1 MFENDSNIITLKI
14 KYSTDEQSKTRIL
27 EYIKNYN
34 NVFRFTYNRLH
45 ENDKL
50 KTKEITEL
58 QKSMNNIFVDSHFK
72 NSAIFD
78 SKTLLH
84 NDKVI
89 FGGKKLFIDR
99 CQDKIT
105 KEEFQLKKLRPLY
118 SVGESPQKGNRKF
131 SIITENHIIFKPTR
145 EEHFLLEI
153 NPNKNHQKYL
163 IQLSDL
169 ASQKKISVDF
179 KLGFEYIYVSFDL
192 NKLKNE
198 RKITSKIKDRY
209 FAIDMNPNYV
219 GYTIIDWID
228 EKNYKIIDKGCFSLK
243 KLNDFDDSLKGKGFS
258 SESKERKYISNKRN
272 YEISDIAHKLERI
285 ANHYECE
292 FFVMEDLSIPSKDNG
307 KGKRFNRLCNQ
318 QWCRNRFVN
327 IIKKLCKLD
336 KIKILEV
343 IPNYSSFIGNL
354 VYRSEKLPDFVL
366 SSIEISR
373 RGYEFNHQYILKDK
387 EQKKNIVFGNFDEDK
402 VIYIQSLEE
411 LGISEQFSSFK
422 ELYDKVKKSKV
433 RYRFPLDSCNYAVFS
448 KNSIRDYQ
456 TLYKFV

>member
-1 MFENDSNIITLKI
+1 MSENDSNIITLKI

-34 NVFRFTYNRLH
+34 NVLHFTYNRLH
-45 ENDKL
+45 ENKDL
-50 KTKEITEL
+50 KTKEITIL
-58 QKSMNNIFVDSHFK
+58 QKIMNNIFVDSHFK

-99 CQDKIT
+99 CQNKIS
-105 KEEFQLKKLRPLY
+105 KEEFQIKKLRPIY
-118 SVGESPQKGNRKF
+118 SVGESPRKGNRKF
-131 SIITENHIIFKPTR
+131 SIVTENHIIFKPTI

-153 NPNKNHQKYL
+153 NPSKNYQKYL
-163 IQLSDL
+163 IQLLQLSNE
-169 ASQKKISVDF
+169 KKIPIDF
-179 KLGFEYIYVSFDL
+179 KLDLNYIYVSFDL

-219 GYTIIDWID
+219 GYTVIDWID
-228 EKNYKIIDKGCFSLK
+228 GQNYKIVDKGCFSLK
-243 KLNDFDDSLKGKGFS
+243 KLNDYDNSLNGKGFAS
-258 SESKERKYISNKRN
+258 DSKERKYISNKRN

-292 FFVMEDLSIPSKDNG
+292 FFVMEDLSIPSKNNG

-318 QWCRNRFVN
+318 QWCRNRFCN

-354 VYRSEKLPDFVL
+354 VYRKEQLFDPCL

-387 EQKKNIVFGNFDEDK
+387 DKKKNIVQGNFDEDK
-402 VIYIQSLEE
+402 VVYIQSLEE
-411 LGISEQFSSFK
+411 LSISEQFSSFK
-422 ELYDKVKKSKV
+422 ELYDKVKKSKT
-433 RYRFPLDSCNYAVFS
+433 RYRFPLENCSYVVFS
-448 KNSIRDYQ
+448 KNSIKNYQ
-456 TLYKFV
+456 TLYKFI

>member
-1 MFENDSNIITLKI
+1 MSENDSNIITLKL
-14 KYSTDEQSKTRIL
+14 KYSTDENSKSRIL

-34 NVFRFTYNRLH
+34 NVLHFTYNRLH
-45 ENDKL
+45 ENKDL
-50 KTKEITEL
+50 KTKEITVL
-58 QKSMNNIFVDSHFK
+58 QKIMNNIFVDSHFK

-78 SKTLLH
+78 SKSLLR
-84 NDKVI
+84 NEKVI

-99 CQDKIT
+99 CQNKIS
-105 KEEFQLKKLRPLY
+105 KDEFQIKKLRPLY
-118 SVGESPQKGNRKF
+118 SVGESDKKGNRKF
-131 SIITENHIIFKPTR
+131 SIVTENHIIFKPNKN
-145 EEHFLLEI
+145 EHFLLEI
-153 NPNKNHQKYL
+153 NPSKNYQKYL
-163 IQLSDL
+163 LKLSDL
-169 ASQKKISVDF
+169 VNQKKIPIDF
-179 KLGFEYIYVSFDL
+179 KLDLDYVYISFDL
-192 NKLKNE
+192 NKLKSE
-198 RKITSKIKDRY
+198 KVISDKIKDRY

-219 GYTIIDWID
+219 GYSVIEWYD
-228 EKNYKIIDKGCFSLK
+228 EKEYKIIDKGAISLK
-243 KLNDFDDSLKGKGFS
+243 DLNNYDDSLKGKGFS
-258 SESKERKYISNKRN
+258 SESKERKYVSNKRN

-285 ANHYECE
+285 ANHYKCE
-292 FFVMEDLSIPSKDNG
+292 NFVMEDLSIPSKNNG

-318 QWCRNRFVN
+318 QWCRNRFTN

-354 VYRSEKLPDFVL
+354 VYRKEKLFDPIL

-402 VIYIQSLEE
+402 VVYAQSLEE
-411 LGISEQFSSFK
+411 LGISEQFSSFQ

-433 RYRFPLDSCNYAVFS
+433 RYRFPLDLCNYAVFR
-448 KNSIRDYQ
+448 KKHIKTYQ

>member
-1 MFENDSNIITLKI
+1 MSENDSNIITLKL

-34 NVFRFTYNRLH
+34 NVLRFTYNRLH
-45 ENDKL
+45 ENKDL

-58 QKSMNNIFVDSHFK
+58 QKSMNNVFVDSHFK

-99 CQDKIT
+99 CQNKIS
-105 KEEFQLKKLRPLY
+105 KEEFRLNKLRPLY
-118 SVGESPQKGNRKF
+118 SVGESSRKGNRKF
-131 SIITENHIIFKPTR
+131 LIITENHIIFKPTR

-153 NPNKNHQKYL
+153 NPSKNYQNYL
-163 IQLSDL
+163 IQLSQL
-169 ASQKKISVDF
+169 AEEKKIPIDF

-192 NKLKNE
+192 NKLKSE
-198 RKITSKIKDRY
+198 RIISDKIKDRY

-219 GYTIIDWID
+219 GYTVIEWYDKK
-228 EKNYKIIDKGCFSLK
+228 EYKIIDKGAISLK
-243 KLNDFDDSLKGKGFS
+243 DLNNYDDSLKGKGFS
-258 SESKERKYISNKRN
+258 SESKERKYVSNKRN
-272 YEISDIAHKLERI
+272 YEISDIAHKLEKI
-285 ANHYECE
+285 ANHYKCE
-292 FFVMEDLSIPSKDNG
+292 FFVMEDLSIPSKNNG

-318 QWCRNRFVN
+318 QWCRNRFCN

-354 VYRSEKLPDFVL
+354 VYRKERLPDFVL
-366 SSIEISR
+366 ASIEISR

-387 EQKKNIVFGNFDEDK
+387 EQKKNIVYGNFDEDK
-402 VIYIQSLEE
+402 EVYIQSLEE
-411 LGISEQFSSFK
+411 LSISEQFSSFQ
-422 ELYDKVKKSKV
+422 ELYDKVKKSKT
-433 RYRFPLDSCNYAVFS
+433 RYRFPLEKCSLAVFR
-448 KNSIRDYQ
+448 KKHIKTYQ

>member
-1 MFENDSNIITLKI
+1 MSENDSNIITLKI
-14 KYSTDEQSKTRIL
+14 KYSTDENSKSRIL

-50 KTKEITEL
+50 KTKEITVL
-58 QKSMNNIFVDSHFK
+58 QKSMNNIFIDSHFK

-99 CQDKIT
+99 CQNKIT
-105 KEEFQLKKLRPLY
+105 KEEFQIKKLRPLY
-118 SVGESPQKGNRKF
+118 SVGQSDRKGNRKF
-131 SIITENHIIFKPTR
+131 SIITDNHIIFKPNQN
-145 EEHFLLEI
+145 EHFLLEI
-153 NPNKNHQKYL
+153 NPSKNYQKYL
-163 IQLSDL
+163 LELSDL
-169 ASQKKISVDF
+169 ANQKKIPIDF
-179 KLGFEYIYVSFDL
+179 KLDLDYVYISFDL
-192 NKLKNE
+192 NKLKSE
-198 RKITSKIKDRY
+198 RIISNKIKDRY

-219 GYTIIDWID
+219 GYTVIDWID
-228 EKNYKIIDKGCFSLK
+228 GQNYKIVDKGCFSLK
-243 KLNDFDDSLKGKGFS
+243 DLNDYDDFLKGKGFAS
-258 SESKERKYISNKRN
+258 DSKERKYVSNKRN

-285 ANHYECE
+285 ANHYRCE
-292 FFVMEDLSIPSKDNG
+292 NFVMEDLTIPSKDNG

-318 QWCRNRFVN
+318 QWCRNRFCN
-327 IIKKLCKLD
+327 ILKKLCKLD

-354 VYRSEKLPDFVL
+354 VYRSEKLFDPCL

-387 EQKKNIVFGNFDEDK
+387 EQKKNIVFGNFDEDRVK
-402 VIYIQSLEE
+402 YTQSLEE
-411 LGISEQFSSFK
+411 LGINETFSSFQ
-422 ELYDKVKKSKV
+422 ELYDKIKKSKV
-433 RYRFPLDSCNYAVFS
+433 RYRFPLENCSYAVFR
-448 KNSIRDYQ
+448 KKHIKTYQ